1 MAQIYKIGSAV
12 VNMYN
17 VKAIEPNYGGGFSI
31 RIIYNNGK
39 EKIISVG
46 MNPEDAIAKMKRIG

>member
-1 MAQIYKIGSAV
+1 MIYKIGSAV

-17 VKAIEPNYGGGFSI
+17 VKAIEAYNFGGGSSI

-39 EKIISVG
+39 EKIVNVG
-46 MNPEDAIAKMKRIG
+46 MNAWEAIEKMKRIG